1 MEAAW
6 GQDAPRPLQPTEV
19 QVSLLHSQLS
29 KHSAP
34 CITSLG
40 ILSLQE
46 LIQAWYRKN
55 YILSLAWPNCTYP
68 IFLQL
73 VLFPGKLQEKRDAQA
88 VSYGPVHL

>member
-46 LIQAWYRKN
+46 LIWAWYRKK
-55 YILSLAWPNCTYP
+55 LHS
-68 IFLQL
+68 
-73 VLFPGKLQEKRDAQA
+73 FPGLAKLYISHFPSTIS
-88 VSYGPVHL
+88 VSWKALGKEGCSGG